1 MPARYIFDVDG
12 TLTPSRGKI
21 DPMFNTWLCNFTQ
34 ENNVYLVTGSDKAK
48 TVEQIGNTLYNLC
61 NRVYQCS
68 GSDVWEQ
75 NNNIH
80 TNNWH
85 LPSDVRVWL
94 ETQLADSNFVLRT
107 GNHIEERPGMV
118 NFSIVGR
125 NATLGERELYVKWD
139 HNVGERFYIC
149 HLFNSIF
156 KGLRAT
162 SGGETGI
169 DISPI
174 GADKRQILKDFDA
187 TDTLYFFGDSMEP
200 MGNDYLL
207 AKAIV
212 DNNMGSC
219 YTVQDWQ
226 HTWKLLKDGESDRLR
241 MQVHAPRPNTEEKT
255 S

>member
-1 MPARYIFDVDG
+1 MNKFIFDVDG
-12 TLTPSRGKI
+12 TLTPSRQRMDSEFEKY
-21 DPMFNTWLCNFTQ
+21 FLEFCS
-34 ENNVYLVTGSDKAK
+34 NNDVYLVTGSDHPK
-48 TVEQIGNTLYNLC
+48 TVEQLGNDICLTVNRLYN
-61 NRVYQCS
+61 CS
-68 GSDVWEQ
+68 GSDVWEGDT
-75 NNNIH
+75 NTY

-125 NATLGERELYVKWD
+125 GATLGERAIYVKWD
-139 HNVGERFYIC
+139 HNVGERSHIC
-149 HLFNSIF
+149 HLFNSRF
-156 KGLRAT
+156 KGIIAT
-162 SGGETGI
+162 AGGETGI
-169 DISPI
+169 DISPT
-174 GADKRQILKDFDA
+174 GADKRQILKDFDT
-187 TDTLYFFGDSMEP
+187 TDTLYFFGDSMES

-212 DNNMGSC
+212 DKNMGSC

-241 MQVHAPRPNTEEKT
+241 MQVHAPRSNTEEKT